1 VANFGP
7 RSSDHASDSLSEM
20 RGNLAVLTPRAI
32 IARRRRGVDMRSA
45 SSARQAPCLG
55 WSRSAAA
62 VLLWHPFSRL
72 RRGEPAL
79 SVVDEERCGHSDW
92 ARDFGKQPLWA
103 ASTWVLNVIWKN
115 LNA

>member
-1 VANFGP
+1 
-7 RSSDHASDSLSEM
+7 M
-20 RGNLAVLTPRAI
+20 RGNLAVLTPRDYRA
-32 IARRRRGVDMRSA
+32 AAPRRRSA